1 MKALTYFC
9 YNNFRIKTTQPDF
22 IQNVYRK
29 EPVMSEFY
37 YFHNTVDDK
46 GNHEVHAESCSYL
59 PNAYNRTMIGYERS
73 CSDAIDRAKQ
83 EHPFKSF
90 DGCYFCCRPCHTG

>member
-1 MKALTYFC
+1 MHL
-9 YNNFRIKTTQPDF
+9 YNH
-22 IQNVYRK
+22 
-29 EPVMSEFY
+29 Y
-37 YFHNTVDDK
+37 YFHNTVDTH
-46 GNHEVHAESCSYL
+46 GNHEVHTKECSYF
-59 PNAYNRTMIGYERS
+59 PNIENATYIGYEKS